1 MMMMTVTIDFKAS
14 GSWVRGKIS
23 CEKIRTEEIT
33 ALHLHKDINIDF
45 IKSVLNCWLYNKS
58 LHFDWFLM
66 LCNERDRLVR
76 DFTVPHFDVICDQLL
91 SRRTAT

>member
-45 IKSVLNCWLYNKS
+45 IKSVLNC
-58 LHFDWFLM
+58 
-66 LCNERDRLVR
+66 
-76 DFTVPHFDVICDQLL
+76 
-91 SRRTAT
+91 